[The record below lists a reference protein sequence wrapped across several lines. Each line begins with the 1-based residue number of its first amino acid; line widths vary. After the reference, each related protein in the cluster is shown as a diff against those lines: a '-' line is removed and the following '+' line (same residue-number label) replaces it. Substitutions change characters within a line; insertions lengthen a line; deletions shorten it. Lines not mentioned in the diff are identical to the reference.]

1 MNRLTIVMYH
11 YVRSREHGRYPNLR
25 VRDTVEFRAQL
36 DYIQEHYIPV
46 SADDV
51 ALALDGGHP
60 LPERACL
67 LTFDDGY
74 LDHFITVFPELARR
88 GLSGAFYPP
97 VEAIQG
103 QKILEVNK
111 IQLLLAQYGY
121 GDVHPLLEKLEALY
135 GVCQC
140 EDGSGE
146 LNESFTHLR
155 QRLTVPSRFDSA
167 DIMFVKALLQ
177 YALPPFWRTRLLDRL
192 FAEVMETDEK
202 VIAAEMYM
210 SLDMLRVMAK
220 SGMHVGSHG
229 ASHVW
234 LDKLSADEQALEI
247 DQSLAM
253 LAEVYGT
260 RQFLWSMCYPFGGNN
275 DDTRR
280 LCSERGCAFGVTT
293 VPNIAEL
300 NPEQQFKL
308 SRLDTNDIIF

>member
-25 VRDTVEFRAQL
+25 VRDTAEFRAQL

-121 GDVHPLLEKLEALY
+121 GCPSFVGEAR
-135 GVCQC
+135 GA
-140 EDGSGE
+140 
-146 LNESFTHLR
+146 LR
-155 QRLTVPSRFDSA
+155 RMP
-167 DIMFVKALLQ
+167 M
-177 YALPPFWRTRLLDRL
+177 
-192 FAEVMETDEK
+192 
-202 VIAAEMYM
+202 
-210 SLDMLRVMAK
+210 
-220 SGMHVGSHG
+220 
-229 ASHVW
+229 
-234 LDKLSADEQALEI
+234 
-247 DQSLAM
+247 
-253 LAEVYGT
+253 
-260 RQFLWSMCYPFGGNN
+260 
-275 DDTRR
+275 
-280 LCSERGCAFGVTT
+280 
-293 VPNIAEL
+293 
-300 NPEQQFKL
+300 
-308 SRLDTNDIIF
+308 